1 MAARTVKG
9 CLSAVV
15 FKRFDE
21 DSWSVDETK
30 VEEFIS

>member
-15 FKRFDE
+15 FKRNDE
-21 DSWSVDETK
+21 STWSVDDTK